1 MNKNEIVYSPLHST
15 TYQNVST
22 NNEQLHDN
30 EYYNAKCYVYF
41 SMNKYT

>member
-1 MNKNEIVYSPLHST
+1 MNKTEIVYSLLHST
-15 TYQNVST
+15 TYKNVST

-30 EYYNAKCYVYF
+30 EYYKAKFYVYF